1 MSASS
6 RGSPSFTSFV
16 RSFVRRPTAR
26 ARRSPTP
33 SLSRDVPRSAASIR
47 AHASR
52 IIHHSRH
59 PSSRPGGRSPPRARA
74 DGRSLASSR
83 VVCGDFTHCV
93 DRHRPRARGRDTP
106 ARVLNRPVVTRDRV
120 PPPLGSKRRRRPRA
134 PSRRTLRR
142 ARDDGF
148 RERERVRARRAR
160 LGWRDHLFFRARG
173 GGEDGGRARR
183 RDGTRARSI
192 AVIRAVG
199 PAAG

>member
-74 DGRSLASSR
+74 DRRSLASSR

-93 DRHRPRARGRDTP
+93 DRHRPRARGRDKT

-120 PPPLGSKRRRRPRA
+120 PPPLVRNGGGA
-134 PSRRTLRR
+134 R
-142 ARDDGF
+142 ARHRAAHSDARATTGF
-148 RERERVRARRAR
+148 VNANGCVR
-160 LGWRDHLFFRARG
+160 DARG
-173 GGEDGGRARR
+173 GGGVTIYFSRAGGGKTVDARDVAMGR
-183 RDGTRARSI
+183 GRDRSQ
-192 AVIRAVG
+192 
-199 PAAG
+199 